1 MKNSHAGTTVTAHI
15 INAFVKDGIGGNPAG
30 VVFDADNL
38 SEADMQHVA
47 GKIGFSETAFV
58 SASDE
63 AGFRLDFFTP
73 NRRIAHCG
81 HATIATFAYLAETG
95 RLGDGVSSKMTVDGP
110 RKIII
115 KGKQA
120 FMEQTAPSYR
130 ASDEWS
136 ADGVSLEDVMNS
148 LGLTEADMVDDV
160 KPKLVN
166 TGNSFIV
173 FPVRNEEIL
182 AGITPDQDAISAISE
197 KLDLIGYYVFV
208 LSPSSSASHATTRM
222 FGPRYAIPEEAAT
235 GMAAGP
241 LGCFLYDVMG
251 IKETHIEIDQGY
263 FMAPASPSVIA
274 VDLDVDA
281 SGAIVG
287 LTAGG
292 YGRSVSEME
301 IAIDR

>member
-1 MKNSHAGTTVTAHI
+1 MNDTHVKTTVTAHV
-15 INAFVKDGIGGNPAG
+15 INAFVKDGSGGNPAG

-38 SEADMQHVA
+38 SEADMLHVA

-95 RLGDGVSSKMTVDGP
+95 RLGEGVTSKMTVDGP

-120 FMEQTAPSYR
+120 FMEQMAPSYR
-130 ASDEWS
+130 TSDEWS
-136 ADGVSLEDVMNS
+136 ADDVSLEDVMNS
-148 LGLTEADMVDDV
+148 LGLTEADMIGGV
-160 KPKLVN
+160 KPQLVN
-166 TGNSFIV
+166 TGNSFII

-182 AGITPDQDAISAISE
+182 AGIIPNHDAISAISD

-251 IKETHIEIDQGY
+251 IKDTHMEIDQGD
-263 FMAPASPSVIA
+263 FMTPASPSVIA
-274 VDLDVDA
+274 VDLDIDA
-281 SGAIVG
+281 SGAIAG

-292 YGRSVSEME
+292 FGRSIREME
-301 IAIDR
+301 IVIDR